1 MNNIIL
7 QNTSRLGKNFIPAT
21 EQTPYPD
28 DYYLRR
34 QQYGKGIKYRTLTPV
49 EISVLISAGNIAD
62 NWQEVWV
69 TDVFNPELMR
79 NNRFYGW
86 IRIGALHNC
95 YLEFNELK
103 LSAGIYNS
111 TIINCDFGDNV
122 AIHNVTYLSNYIIE
136 NNVILFNVAEM
147 TTTNHA
153 KFGNGIVKEGEPE
166 TVRIALEICNE
177 NGGRSVLPFNGMMAA
192 DAYLWSN
199 YREDEQLQEKF
210 KLFTDNRVDN
220 KRGYYGRV
228 GSCTVIKNCGIIKDV
243 EIGAHAYLKGANKL
257 KNLTINSAAAAS
269 SQVGEG
275 CELVNGI
282 VGYGCRIFYGVKA
295 VRFVLSDY
303 SQLKYGARLINSY
316 LAENSTIS
324 CCEVLNSLI
333 FAAHEQHH
341 NNSFLCAA
349 TVMGQSNI
357 PAGATIGSNHNTRSA
372 DGEIVAGRGFWPAL
386 AVSLKHNSKFASFT
400 LIAKGSYPHELNIH
414 LPFSLVSQ
422 ETHTNSLVIMPAY
435 WFLYNRYAL
444 VRNAEKSFA
453 RDKRKDK
460 SVYYEYN
467 YLAPDTVNEIMDALL
482 FLAKSIETVSATQ
495 FTDDSREPLAV
506 DGIIVQGGGIEN
518 SRRNIQIIK
527 LPLAISAYTEAVELY
542 IFTTVARFITDNQ
555 ITNFKKLAAY
565 CSNKKRIPWKN
576 VGGLLMP
583 VGEIEGCISKI
594 KSGKITGWEQLH
606 KFYAAYSKK
615 YSQQQLQHA
624 FSCWMEL
631 TGNTKKQF
639 TTVVLKK
646 GLQKAVQLQ
655 KQALTDI
662 VQSRN
667 KDYTNSFRTMM
678 YNSQA
683 EMNAVVGSMADNS
696 FIAGQQ
702 KQILA
707 MEKQI
712 KKIIRLLAL

>member
-1 MNNIIL
+1 MNTITL
-7 QNTSRLGKNFIPAT
+7 QNLDQLGKGFIAAT
-21 EQTPYPD
+21 EHLPYTD
-28 DYYLRR
+28 EYYLRR
-34 QQYGKGIKYRTLTPV
+34 RQYGKGVKYRRLSAAETD
-49 EISVLISAGNIAD
+49 ILIEAGNTAA

-69 TDVFNPELMR
+69 TGVFNPLLIR
-79 NNRFYGW
+79 NCRFYGW
-86 IRIGALHNC
+86 VRIGALHDC

-103 LSAGIYNS
+103 LPAGIYNS
-111 TIINCDFGDNV
+111 TVINCDFGDDV

-136 NNVILFNVAEM
+136 NKVILFNVAEM

-166 TVRIALEICNE
+166 SVRIALEICNE
-177 NGGRSVLPFNGMMAA
+177 NGGRSVWPFNGMMAA
-192 DAYLWSN
+192 DAYLWSH
-199 YREDEQLQEKF
+199 YREDVQLQEKF
-210 KLFTDNRVDN
+210 QLFTDSWVDN

-243 EIGAHAYLKGANKL
+243 EMGSHAYLKGANKL
-257 KNLTINSAAAAS
+257 KNLTINSSATAS

-295 VRFVLSDY
+295 VRFVLADY

-453 RDKRKDK
+453 RDKRKNE
-460 SVYYEYN
+460 SIYYEYN
-467 YLAPDTVNEIMDALL
+467 YLAPDTVNEILDSLL
-482 FLAKSIETVSATQ
+482 FLSKTINNTSEQ
-495 FTDDSREPLAV
+495 QLLTDE
-506 DGIIVQGGGIEN
+506 IVFKGGGIEN
-518 SRRNIQIIK
+518 SQRDIKIIK
-527 LPLAISAYTEAVELY
+527 LSHALKAYTGAVELY
-542 IFTTVARFITDNQ
+542 IFTTISRFIRENKIVDFKE
-555 ITNFKKLAAY
+555 ITGNF
-565 CSNKKRIPWKN
+565 SDKKREDWKN
-576 VGGLLMP
+576 LGGQLMP
-583 VGEIEGCISKI
+583 VTAVGRLTEKI
-594 KSGKITGWEQLH
+594 KSGKITGWKQVH
-606 KFYAAYSKK
+606 GFYTTYSNK
-615 YSQQQLQHA
+615 YRQQQLQHA
-624 FSCWMEL
+624 FSCWTEL
-631 TGNTKKQF
+631 TGSTKKQF
-639 TTVVLKK
+639 TPLVLKN

-662 VQSRN
+662 IQSRS
-667 KDYTNSFRTMM
+667 KDYTNPFRTMM
-678 YNSQA
+678 YSSEA
-683 EMNAVVGSMADNS
+683 EMNAVVGAMEDNG

-702 KQILA
+702 KQVQD
-707 MEKQI
+707 MEKEI
-712 KKIIRLLAL
+712 KKMIRVLAL